1 MTKILEE
8 SYMKKNNKLTAYKL
22 VLTALLAALTYI
34 SSSFFRITLPI
45 SIGGTTS
52 FHLGNI
58 FCALSGILLGP
69 WLGGLS
75 AGIGSMICDLLNPLY
90 ISEFWITFLTKGLI
104 GLMAGLCTHWGS
116 KKWGYGKAT
125 LGAAVGA
132 VSYLLVYLAKSYF
145 YNCLFLKGL
154 TPEAALASTLARVP
168 LSSFN
173 AIMAIIFAPMIAVA
187 VDKALRRAN
196 LSIDR

>member
-1 MTKILEE
+1 
-8 SYMKKNNKLTAYKL
+8 MKQKLTTKKIVL
-22 VLTALLAALTYI
+22 VALMAALTCIGSYL
-34 SSSFFRITLPI
+34 RVVVPI
-45 SIGGTTS
+45 SIGGNS
-52 FHLGNI
+52 AFHLGNI

-90 ISEFWITFLTKGLI
+90 ISEFWITFLTKSLI